1 MRLKVSYL
9 LRGDR
14 VKSHDLCPLYVR
26 FILDQKRVQLST
38 GIRITKKDW
47 DESKQLLKAKA
58 SGASVYN
65 SKILK
70 ITTDLH
76 DIYNQLLSLGKEFD
90 VFDIKN
96 RYLGENN
103 SRGLLYTFDYY
114 LETIENNLGKGYAYK
129 TLEHYRCS
137 RKKVGKFLND
147 VLKKK
152 DVSLHDIDFQFLN
165 EFDSYLKKTYK
176 IHQNTAWNYHKHLKR
191 IFNLAISLEYM
202 DKNPYSKFKVKLEEA
217 HRDFLTLQE
226 LKKIEQKRIDLI
238 RLSIVRD
245 VFLFACYTGL
255 SYADISKLNRKH
267 IRKRDDGNY
276 WIFISR
282 TKTKTEC
289 KIPLFDN
296 SLKILEKYRGF
307 PEAILKGRVLP
318 VSSNQKLNSYLKEL
332 AEICGINKNLTM
344 HMARHTFATSI
355 TLSNG
360 VPIETVS
367 KILGH
372 SSLKITQIYA
382 RVLENK
388 ISDDMGQ
395 LKNRLGW

>member
-1 MRLKVSYL
+1 M
-9 LRGDR
+9 
-14 VKSHDLCPLYVR
+14 
-26 FILDQKRVQLST
+26 DQKRVQLST
-38 GIRITKKDW
+38 GIRIAKKDW
-47 DESKQLLKAKA
+47 DESKQLLKPNA
-58 SGASVYN
+58 SGASVFN

-70 ITTDLH
+70 ITTNLH

-90 VFDIKN
+90 IKN

-103 SRGLLYTFDYY
+103 ARGLLYTFDYY

-191 IFNLAISLEYM
+191 IFNLAISQEYM
-202 DKNPYSKFKVKLEEA
+202 DKTPYSKFKVKLEEA

-255 SYADISKLNRKH
+255 SYADISKLSRKH

-276 WIFISR
+276 WILIRR
-282 TKTKTEC
+282 TKTEA
-289 KIPLFDN
+289 KIPLFEN
-296 SLKILEKYRGF
+296 SIRILAKYKDY
-307 PEAILKGRVLP
+307 PESILKGRVLP
-318 VSSNQKLNSYLKEL
+318 DSSNQKLNSYLKEL
-332 AEICGINKNLTM
+332 AEMWN
-344 HMARHTFATSI
+344 
-355 TLSNG
+355 
-360 VPIETVS
+360 
-367 KILGH
+367 
-372 SSLKITQIYA
+372 
-382 RVLENK
+382 
-388 ISDDMGQ
+388 
-395 LKNRLGW
+395 